1 MEEALAKLLKESG
14 GGEEAKESLKG
25 HAERLWKFLDNL
37 AESDP
42 EEYQN
47 FLKKQAEA
55 AGVGMTPKAG
65 GAPSSGAAAAASAVR
80 PAGEHPAIVV
90 LAQEEGGKAKPP
102 ATVALRI
109 FDDNGAGGTKEGSRD
124 SDEEVGGDSS
134 GNDAAWLDRADL
146 KLRRRGQPRRE
157 RFVEGL
163 PPLQA
168 GHGYLVVDVQASAAI
183 LRRVLAPSSAAVAAQ
198 PKLLLDTL
206 VNRVAEWA
214 EIGEGAPGLRLSASR
229 RVLVLKAKVP
239 ESVRHR
245 EAAQGTSASALPES
259 LLGEIAN
266 LGKKT
271 QPSSPGRGVQ
281 EMAGKRAT
289 STGASGGAA
298 KGRGGPL
305 IEEVRRCVTS
315 HRVSQSGD
323 PAKVTRRRTKTLGP
337 PIFNHEKRKPIN
349 ESKSS
354 DSSEGLTDT
363 LCFSRPETRFASL
376 MLPKGEVKV
385 FAKVDERVPVGD
397 LEVELDK
404 NVLTFSSESGGGGPV
419 RVPLPMLKGGA
430 YTTSAKFKAKDNS
443 LVVKIKPQ
451 M

>member
-323 PAKVTRRRTKTLGP
+323 PAK
-337 PIFNHEKRKPIN
+337 
-349 ESKSS
+349 
-354 DSSEGLTDT
+354 
-363 LCFSRPETRFASL
+363 
-376 MLPKGEVKV
+376 GEVKV

>member
-1 MEEALAKLLKESG
+1 MEEALAKILKESG

-55 AGVGMTPKAG
+55 AGVGMIPKAG
-65 GAPSSGAAAAASAVR
+65 GGPSSGAAAAASAAR

-134 GNDAAWLDRADL
+134 GGDAAWLDRADL

-183 LRRVLAPSSAAVAAQ
+183 LRRVLAPSSAAAVAAQ

-323 PAKVTRRRTKTLGP
+323 PAK
-337 PIFNHEKRKPIN
+337 
-349 ESKSS
+349 
-354 DSSEGLTDT
+354 
-363 LCFSRPETRFASL
+363 
-376 MLPKGEVKV
+376 GEVKV